1 MRRRLL
7 PFAAVAINSAIVAVM
22 PAGASPASQNSWA
35 VQANKVCV
43 VWLAKAKKEFGSP
56 VTPAQLYSFAVKAKK
71 LETAE
76 LAVLEQ
82 IPGEATAGKA
92 ALVAM
97 KVDIAEVGSS
107 ITAWNQGNAAL
118 FVQIL
123 KRYLNDG
130 RAKSAFAV
138 AGANQCG

>member
-1 MRRRLL
+1 MRGLL
-7 PFAAVAINSAIVAVM
+7 LFAAVAISSSIVAVM
-22 PAGASPASQNSWA
+22 PVAASPGSQSAWA

-43 VWLAKAKKEFGSP
+43 IWLAKAKKEFGSP
-56 VTPAQLYSFAVKAKK
+56 VTPAQLHGFAIKAKT
-71 LETAE
+71 LEAQE

-82 IPGEATAGKA
+82 IPGGAGAGTA
-92 ALVAM
+92 ALKAM

-130 RAKSAFAV
+130 RAKSAFAI
-138 AGANQCG
+138 AGASQCG